1 MHCDHCIMRI
11 SKSLKQISGVEKV
24 DISLDTKDVRVT
36 HSDQVTE
43 SQIVKAINSVGY
55 TVSGH

>member
-1 MHCDHCIMRI
+1 MRI